1 MIPLHIYLILGTI
14 IISSCQIEVG
24 SKNKKG
30 DEENDTILPPV
41 IVQEVTKNDISSI
54 LKLNSTLQPAKLV
67 KIYPQSV
74 GMVNEILTE
83 EGQFVRKDQV
93 LARLDNIDQSLAVE
107 RANSKLSRA
116 KYDLE
121 RAEEMYKNRLLSEN
135 ELRQYQLIFHE
146 DEINLTQAQITL
158 DRSVIKAPFAGTIT
172 EREIVAGDKVNPSR
186 PLFAL
191 VDGSSMKLDV
201 WVNEDV
207 ARIMKVGMIGMV
219 MPFSSISLDTVEAV
233 LVRVNPVIDPQ
244 YGKRKATFKIK
255 GESTMLKPGQFV
267 DINLSLL
274 THSDVLIIPKR
285 AIVHQAGSAV
295 VFVCNDSV
303 AVRKV
308 VQTDLETGDDIE
320 ITHGIDLGDF
330 IIVEGQSTLKDS
342 TVVNVITP
350 EL

>member
-1 MIPLHIYLILGTI
+1 
-14 IISSCQIEVG
+14 
-24 SKNKKG
+24 
-30 DEENDTILPPV
+30 
-41 IVQEVTKNDISSI
+41 
-54 LKLNSTLQPAKLV
+54 
-67 KIYPQSV
+67 
-74 GMVNEILTE
+74 
-83 EGQFVRKDQV
+83 
-93 LARLDNIDQSLAVE
+93 
-107 RANSKLSRA
+107 
-116 KYDLE
+116 
-121 RAEEMYKNRLLSEN
+121 MYKNRLLSEN